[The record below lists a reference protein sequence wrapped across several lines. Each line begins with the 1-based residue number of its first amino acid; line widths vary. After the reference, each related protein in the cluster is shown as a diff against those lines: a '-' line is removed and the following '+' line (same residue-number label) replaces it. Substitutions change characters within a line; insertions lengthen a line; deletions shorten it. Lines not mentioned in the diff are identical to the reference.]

1 MLTRRGFAGLVAGCA
16 ICEIT
21 ATGFLATDASAQQ
34 APAAT
39 PGLNRKLLSRMDGPM
54 AGYETVTMEVE
65 IEANV
70 MVGRHTHPGI
80 EMGYTLEGD
89 AVLSVEGQPDL
100 KMTPGVTYSV
110 PPGAIHGAKNTG
122 DKPIKI
128 VATFVVEKDK
138 PLATPAP

>member
-1 MLTRRGFAGLVAGCA
+1 MRLALAALAALAAGGLTQPAA
-16 ICEIT
+16 
-21 ATGFLATDASAQQ
+21 AQQ
-34 APAAT
+34 PTAIQRIELAKQMFPPDKYAT
-39 PGLNRKLLSRMDGPM
+39 FIYMVVVQPGGVV
-54 AGYETVTMEVE
+54 A
-65 IEANV
+65 
-70 MVGRHTHPGI
+70 RHTHPGI

>member
-1 MLTRRGFAGLVAGCA
+1 MRLALAALAALAAGG
-16 ICEIT
+16 
-21 ATGFLATDASAQQ
+21 LAQPAAAQQ
-34 APAAT
+34 PTAIQRIELAKQMFPPDKYAT
-39 PGLNRKLLSRMDGPM
+39 FIYMVVVQPGGVV
-54 AGYETVTMEVE
+54 A
-65 IEANV
+65 
-70 MVGRHTHPGI
+70 RHTHPGI

>member
-1 MLTRRGFAGLVAGCA
+1 MFPPDKYATFIYMVVVQPGGVVA
-16 ICEIT
+16 
-21 ATGFLATDASAQQ
+21 
-34 APAAT
+34 
-39 PGLNRKLLSRMDGPM
+39 
-54 AGYETVTMEVE
+54 
-65 IEANV
+65 
-70 MVGRHTHPGI
+70 RHTHPGI

>member
-1 MLTRRGFAGLVAGCA
+1 MRLALAALAALAAGG
-16 ICEIT
+16 
-21 ATGFLATDASAQQ
+21 LAQPAAAQQ
-34 APAAT
+34 PTAIQRIELAKQMFPPDKYAT
-39 PGLNRKLLSRMDGPM
+39 FIYMVVVQPGGIV
-54 AGYETVTMEVE
+54 A
-65 IEANV
+65 
-70 MVGRHTHPGI
+70 RHTHPGI

-89 AVLSVEGQPDL
+89 AVLTVEGQPDL

>member
-1 MLTRRGFAGLVAGCA
+1 MRLALAGLAA
-16 ICEIT
+16 
-21 ATGFLATDASAQQ
+21 LAASGLAQPAAAQQ
-34 APAAT
+34 PTAIQRIELAKQMFPPDRFAT
-39 PGLNRKLLSRMDGPM
+39 FIYMVVVQPGGIV
-54 AGYETVTMEVE
+54 A
-65 IEANV
+65 
-70 MVGRHTHPGI
+70 RHTHPGI